1 MEEKVQNTLK
11 LIEEDGDSFAKRAE
25 MYYKKRPELINF
37 VEESY
42 RAYRSLAERYDH
54 ISTELQNANNT
65 IATIF
70 PEQVQFAMDEEDE
83 YASPRFP
90 RKVSEVPRTDI
101 PKVPKGPMKDL
112 RSVITTAT
120 ATKKFLPKKTPK
132 PAFTKT
138 GKTAPTSGLSKTQAL
153 DDIDRFQKQ
162 ILSLQTEKEFVKSSY
177 ENGLAKYWEIEK
189 QIKELQEKVCKL
201 QDEYGEGMVIED
213 DEARSL
219 MATAALKSCQETLAQ
234 LQEKQERSAEEAEV
248 ESQRIKS
255 VREKLEYFKDKF
267 NCNQVS
273 EQNQKGK
280 VQPAKAVENLNL
292 LEQEVSSATK
302 KRQELE
308 LLREKIKQHFEVGS
322 NLTVTEM
329 AEKIDELVN
338 KVVNLETAIS
348 SQTALVKRLQNETD
362 ELQAQIQTLED
373 DKANLI
379 DGKKTLSHKV
389 QEMEEKLQGIQDL
402 NQSFRDQN
410 NHLQTHFTEAHCNL
424 DHLSEKLQSVQP
436 DEELE
441 VTSSSQKEAGSPS
454 EAKLQKQFEGQEVV
468 PNPLE
473 GSKTLLGE
481 KSDEEL
487 KVSVPLQKE
496 EESPGEVRLFEELE
510 KQDAVTNMSNGSSPA
525 APNMGNVSASAEV
538 RSLLESNEQEV
549 APNMGNVLSPAEV
562 RFKEQE
568 AATILGN
575 VSSPAEVRLLEES
588 KDQEAAS
595 NIGTVSVL
603 ADVRL
608 FEELKEQEAAPNMGN
623 VSSPAEVRSL
633 EEMKEEAAPNMGNVS
648 SPGEVRSLEELKEQA
663 AVPNIGNVSD
673 LADVRLFEELKE
685 QGAEPYMGNGSS
697 PDEVRYLEALKE
709 QKVAP
714 NMAKG
719 SGEVKESLSTSA
731 GDQQENVD
739 SELLNVSDKQTSL
752 QTLDDLLNVKKQERA
767 TEEEDEPDWRQMFLN
782 GMENRE
788 KVILTEYTTTLRN
801 YKDVKKKLNEVEK
814 KAQDS
819 LFETSVQLKELKSSN
834 VKKDEEIRSLRLKL
848 GLLQQSLEDTNSNDF
863 NKMENPTPPSTEE
876 TEDIKAILN
885 DQSCAEMSAIEEK
898 FRMSIDELLEENLG
912 FWLKF
917 STSFHKIQQFETEV
931 KDLLSEMSKLE
942 DKRKS
947 QEGSSTLKHLLKSD
961 ARPLYK
967 HLREIQTEL
976 TVWLEKS
983 VLLKDEMQCRFASL
997 CNIQEEIT
1005 QALKTSAE
1013 DDDFKFTSYQ
1023 AAKFQ
1028 GEVLNMKQENNKVAD
1043 ELQAALDHV
1052 TTLQLEVDKALAAL
1066 NEEFALSG
1074 SRKQQEPQLRHS
1086 ESRSRV
1092 PLRSFIFGTKPK
1104 KQKSIFSCMTP
1115 AMHRKYHGLR
1125 AGPPL

>member
-1 MEEKVQNTLK
+1 MLHICLFDWKTLIQYLEILDMEEKVQNTLK

-138 GKTAPTSGLSKTQAL
+138 GKTPPKSGLSKTQAL
-153 DDIDRFQKQ
+153 EDIDRLQKQ

-201 QDEYGEGMVIED
+201 QDEFGEGMVIED

-255 VREKLEYFKDKF
+255 VREKLEFFKDKF

-273 EQNQKGK
+273 EQNQNGK
-280 VQPAKAVENLNL
+280 VEAAKAVKDLNL

-329 AEKIDELVN
+329 VEKIDELVN

-348 SQTALVKRLQNETD
+348 SQTALVKRLRNETD

-373 DKANLI
+373 DKANLV
-379 DGKKTLSHKV
+379 DGKKTLNHKV
-389 QEMEEKLQGIQDL
+389 KEMEEKLQGIQDL

-441 VTSSSQKEAGSPS
+441 VTSSSQTEAGSPS
-454 EAKLQKQFEGQEVV
+454 EAKLRKQFEVQEVV
-468 PNPLE
+468 LNPPE
-473 GSKTLLGE
+473 GSKTLQGE
-481 KSDEEL
+481 KLDEEL
-487 KVSVPLQKE
+487 KASVPLQNE
-496 EESPGEVRLFEELE
+496 EESLGEVKPFEEL
-510 KQDAVTNMSNGSSPA
+510 KTQDASTNMANGSSPA
-525 APNMGNVSASAEV
+525 AVRSVEDLKEQETASYMGNVSASAEV
-538 RSLLESNEQEV
+538 RSLVESKEQEV
-549 APNMGNVLSPAEV
+549 ASNMGNALSLAEV
-562 RFKEQE
+562 RSKEQE

-588 KDQEAAS
+588 KDQEAAP
-595 NIGTVSVL
+595 NIGSVSAL

-608 FEELKEQEAAPNMGN
+608 FEELKEQE
-623 VSSPAEVRSL
+623 V
-633 EEMKEEAAPNMGNVS
+633 EANTGNVS
-648 SPGEVRSLEELKEQA
+648 SPGEVSSLEELKEQA
-663 AVPNIGNVSD
+663 EAPN
-673 LADVRLFEELKE
+673 
-685 QGAEPYMGNGSS
+685 MGNGSS
-697 PDEVRYLEALKE
+697 PAELRSLEELKE

-714 NMAKG
+714 NMGEG
-719 SGEVKESLSTSA
+719 SGEVKETFSTSA

-739 SELLNVSDKQTSL
+739 NELLNVSDKQASL
-752 QTLDDLLNVKKQERA
+752 QTMDDLLNVKQQERA

-788 KVILTEYTTTLRN
+788 KVILTEYTTTLRS

-814 KAQDS
+814 KSQDS
-819 LFETSVQLKELKSSN
+819 LFETSAQLKELKSAN

-848 GLLQQSLEDTNSNDF
+848 GLLQQSLEGTNSNDF
-863 NKMENPTPPSTEE
+863 NKMENPTTPSTEE
-876 TEDIKAILN
+876 KEDITAILN
-885 DQSCAEMSAIEEK
+885 HQSCAEMSAIEER

-917 STSFHKIQQFETEV
+917 STSFHQIQQFETEV
-931 KDLLSEMSKLE
+931 KDLLSEISKLE
-942 DKRKS
+942 DKRKN

-1052 TTLQLEVDKALAAL
+1052 TTLQLEVDKALATL

-1086 ESRSRV
+1086 ESHSRV